1 MIPTSTFSEG
11 RPEPA
16 TRTRLRG
23 GSLLDLDR
31 AALSACTLYDVD
43 DGNVGIILP
52 DPECALPDMLLIRDE
67 RDLTVTLSQVRW
79 RLGQHL
85 VADYRDVP
93 VPVSLALAEG

>member
-1 MIPTSTFSEG
+1 MISEG

-23 GSLLDLDR
+23 GTLLDLDR
-31 AALSACTLYDVD
+31 SALSGCTLYDVD

-52 DPECALPDMLLIRDE
+52 DPECDLPDMILIRDD

-79 RLGQHL
+79 RLGPHL
-85 VADYRDVP
+85 VADYRDVA
-93 VPVSLALAEG
+93 VPVSIALAES